1 MERGRR
7 RWWLWRVACVKLKEY
22 CKYGTVNRRG
32 LSGGPCLV
40 AVLVVVLDLVAVLVV
55 VLVVVLV
62 AVLVVVLGDGR
73 SLVVRNIALRSSMQ
87 DERAL
92 EN

>member
-1 MERGRR
+1 M
-7 RWWLWRVACVKLKEY
+7 
-22 CKYGTVNRRG
+22 
-32 LSGGPCLV
+32 V